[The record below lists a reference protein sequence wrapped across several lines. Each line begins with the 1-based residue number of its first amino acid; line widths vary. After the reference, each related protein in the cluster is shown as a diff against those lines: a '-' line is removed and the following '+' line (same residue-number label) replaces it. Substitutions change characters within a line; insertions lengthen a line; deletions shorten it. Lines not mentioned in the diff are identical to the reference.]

1 MMYTDLSVS
10 GLVFTLLIAGLC
22 GQLLGWM
29 YARSSGVLSYS
40 QTFVQSLALLSMVT
54 AVVAGVIGDSLAR
67 AFGLAAALAVVR
79 FRTPVKDARDAV
91 FLFAAVAVGMAAGIG
106 HPGVAIVSTLVVG
119 STAWFLDSTAYGSR
133 NQAEGLLRVRFE
145 GDATKRDEITRIL
158 DRHCASHQLSAARMT
173 SAEGPEERVYDV
185 NLRSPASGDA
195 LLRDLSAT
203 GAVTAV
209 SLLPQARAGES

>member
-1 MMYTDLSVS
+1 MIVADLSLF
-10 GLVFTLLIAGLC
+10 GLAFTLLVAGLC

-29 YARSSGVLSYS
+29 YSRSSGVLSYS
-40 QTFVQSLALLSMVT
+40 QTFVQSIALLAVVT

-91 FLFAAVAVGMAAGIG
+91 FLFSSVGVGMAAGIG
-106 HPGVAIVSTLVVG
+106 HPAVAVMATLAVG
-119 STAWFLDSTAYGSR
+119 FLAWYLDVTAYGSR
-133 NQAEGLLRVRFE
+133 SQAEGLLRVRFE
-145 GDATKRDEITRIL
+145 GDDAQREAFTAIL
-158 DRHCASHQLSAARMT
+158 NRHCQSHQLSAARVT
-173 SAEGPEERVYDV
+173 AADGPEERVYDV

-195 LLRDLSAT
+195 LLRDLRANGS
-203 GAVTAV
+203 VSAV

>member
-1 MMYTDLSVS
+1 MIAPDLSVF
-10 GLVFTLLIAGLC
+10 GLVFTLLVAGLC

-29 YARSSGVLSYS
+29 YAKSSGVLSYS

-54 AVVAGVIGDSLAR
+54 AVVSGVIGDSLAR

-91 FLFAAVAVGMAAGIG
+91 FLFGSVGVGMACGIG
-106 HPGVAIVSTLVVG
+106 HPGVAVIATLAIG
-119 STAWFLDSTAYGSR
+119 ATAIYLDATSYGSR
-133 NQAEGLLRVRFE
+133 NQAEGLLRLRFE
-145 GDATKRDEITRIL
+145 GDMAQRDELASIL
-158 DRHCASHQLSAARMT
+158 SRHCASHQLSAARVT
-173 SAEGPEERVYDV
+173 SADGPEERVYDI
-185 NLRSPASGDA
+185 NLRSTASGDA

-203 GAVTAV
+203 GSVSAV